1 MQAIILAGGL
11 GTRVK
16 ELTRNKIPKPMLRV
30 NGRPFLEYI
39 LDWLLTQGTEEIIFA
54 IGFKGEVITQ
64 HFKDNYKGIDIRYSY
79 EEDNLL
85 GTGGAIKK
93 ALACCDE
100 NTIFAVNGDTYF
112 PVDIR
117 DLLAWHRKKHS
128 EITIA
133 LKHLYNFDRF
143 GTVEINADTKITRF
157 REKGFTKEGF
167 INGGI
172 YCIDKEIL
180 LDYKKD
186 QFSLE
191 RDFLEGNIKDLK
203 ILGKVYDDAFYDIG
217 TPADYE
223 YFSEAMSHV

>member
-1 MQAIILAGGL
+1 
-11 GTRVK
+11 
-16 ELTRNKIPKPMLRV
+16 MLHV

-39 LDWLLTQGTEEIIFA
+39 LDWLLTQNTEKIIFA

-64 HFKDNYKGIDIRYSY
+64 HFKDNYKGIEIQYSY

-100 NTIFAVNGDTYF
+100 NNIFVVNGDTYF
-112 PVDIR
+112 PI
-117 DLLAWHRKKHS
+117 DLRGLFTSHINKCS
-128 EITIA
+128 EVTVA
-133 LKHLYNFDRF
+133 LKYLYNFDRF
-143 GTVEINADTKITRF
+143 GTVEINADTKITSF

-180 LDYKKD
+180 LYYKKD

-203 ILGKVYDDAFYDIG
+203 IFGKVYDDAFYDIG

>member
-1 MQAIILAGGL
+1 
-11 GTRVK
+11 
-16 ELTRNKIPKPMLRV
+16 MLRV

-203 ILGKVYDDAFYDIG
+203 IFGKVYDDAFYDIG
-217 TPADYE
+217 TPADYHN
-223 YFSEAMSHV
+223 FSEVISHA

>member
-1 MQAIILAGGL
+1 
-11 GTRVK
+11 
-16 ELTRNKIPKPMLRV
+16 MLHV

-54 IGFKGEVITQ
+54 IGFKGEVITH
-64 HFKDNYKGIDIRYSY
+64 HFKDNYKGIDIQYSY

-100 NTIFAVNGDTYF
+100 DNIFVVNGDTYF
-112 PVDIR
+112 PI
-117 DLLAWHRKKHS
+117 DLKELFASHINKCS
-128 EITIA
+128 EVTIA

-143 GTVEINADTKITRF
+143 GTVKINADAKITSF

-172 YCIDKEIL
+172 YCIDKKIL
-180 LDYKKD
+180 LDYKMD
-186 QFSLE
+186 RFSLE
-191 RDFLEGNIKDLK
+191 RDFFEGNIKDLK
-203 ILGKVYDDAFYDIG
+203 IFGKVFDDKFYDIG

-223 YFSEAMSHV
+223 YFSEAMSNV